1 MQKRKEHS
9 RMAAKK
15 VLIVEDEQSITSP
28 VKDKLE
34 QCGFEVDSCIDGIEG
49 YETARRNRYDAIVMD
64 IMLPQMD
71 GIEIT
76 KRLRQDGIE
85 TPIIMCTAIGGL
97 DDKLK
102 GFDAGADDYLPK
114 PFYPTELV
122 ARIGALIR
130 RNSMLDDGLVHIGD
144 LTYNE
149 EDKTLSCKGD
159 SITLSDNEHGIFVEL
174 ARAYRAPSKDNR
186 IVKKHDLLERVWG
199 DKNITDENNVE
210 AYVSFL
216 RKKLRYFESD
226 VQIKTIRGVGY
237 QFAIDEV

>member
-1 MQKRKEHS
+1 
-9 RMAAKK
+9 MAAKK
-15 VLIVEDEQSITSP
+15 VLIIEDEQSITSP

-97 DDKLK
+97 DDKLA

-130 RNSMLDDGLVHIGD
+130 RNSMIDDGLIRIGD

-149 EDKTLSCKGD
+149 EEKTLTCKGD
-159 SITLSDNEHGIFVEL
+159 SMTLSDNEHGIFMEL
-174 ARAYRAPSKDNR
+174 ARAYRAPNKDNKV
-186 IVKKHDLLERVWG
+186 VKKHDLLERVWP

-226 VQIKTIRGVGY
+226 VQIKTVRGVGY
-237 QFAIDEV
+237 QFAIDES